1 MKTGQYT
8 LSFVQANDEIG
19 GNIILPLA
27 IGMLWQVAQKNPINQ
42 QKWKLGHI
50 VYNKSV
56 DINATAKDL
65 SSSDVVA
72 MSTYIWNIEFQMKL
86 AQAIKKYNPKCF
98 ILVGGPEISP
108 NSTIWKD
115 YPGCIDLA
123 IMGEGDTSFTDLLLQ
138 WPEYDV
144 TTIPGAWDTEY
155 YSGEAPRVNNL
166 ESLPSPYLTGFYD
179 GIVQKELANGK
190 YIQAVL
196 QTNRGCPYHCTFC
209 EEGKDYKNKM
219 FFYDEDRIRAEIEW
233 CGRNHVEYLSLA
245 DDNWGIS
252 ARDVELM
259 RFICETQ
266 IKYGYPRTLDAT
278 WAKNAPDR
286 ILEMAK
292 IDKELGTNLIR
303 GITIALQSTN
313 TSTLTAIKRFNLI
326 DYKQIEFNQNLINLQ
341 VPTYVEIIWPLPI
354 ETLDSFLSG
363 IDTIVNAGTAKWLA
377 VYPLKINQS
386 SDLYD
391 DYSKDYLYPIQN
403 TTQIINEDFNP
414 SKNTIPYANKWVSH
428 EEVVQGHV
436 IFGWVAAMHYF
447 GFAHPILDWL
457 RKNRKYTTTETILKF
472 KNFIKNRNCATT
484 DTDLAYSK
492 YWSSWL
498 QKKSVVEISIF
509 PNEQTKFW
517 YPWTHLASRFQNDR
531 EDLYQ
536 CFYEFLIN
544 IDVDHDTAEKLVYLS
559 RNGVVDCNQ
568 KYPYQLRDGSTIAI
582 EHDRPEFLNPAEFGQ
597 FYYWFKRKQGY
608 SKISLTH
615 SPEYQELF
623 A

>member
-1 MKTGQYT
+1 MYKIS
-8 LSFVQANDEIG
+8 LVQGNDEIG

-27 IGMLWQVAQKNPINQ
+27 IGMLWQAAKQDTTIRQ
-42 QKWKLGHI
+42 RWKLEHI
-50 VYNKSV
+50 VYNKSAH
-56 DINATAKDL
+56 IESTAKEL
-65 SSSDVVA
+65 STSDVVA
-72 MSTYIWNIEFQMKL
+72 MSTYIWNIEFHMSL
-86 AQAIKKYNPKCF
+86 ARTIKKYNPGCF

-108 NSTIWKD
+108 NSAIWKE

-123 IMGEGDTSFTDLLLQ
+123 IMGEGDTSFTEFLLQ
-138 WPEYDV
+138 WPGYNV
-144 TTIPGAWDTEY
+144 TKIPGAWNTEY
-155 YSGEAPRVNNL
+155 YSGAAPRVTSL
-166 ESLPSPYLTGFYD
+166 EPLSSPYLDGFYD
-179 GIVQKELANGK
+179 DIVKRELANGK

-266 IKYGYPRTLDAT
+266 IKHGYPRTLDAT
-278 WAKNAPDR
+278 WAKNAPQR
-286 ILEMAK
+286 ILEMAQ
-292 IDKELGTNLIR
+292 IDRDFGTNLIR

-313 TSTLTAIKRFNLI
+313 PTTLTAIKRFNLI
-326 DYKQIEFNQNLINLQ
+326 DYKQIEFNKNLLDLQ
-341 VPTYVEIIWPLPI
+341 VPTYVEMIWPLPA
-354 ETLDSFLSG
+354 ETLDSFLQG
-363 IDTIVNAGTAKWLA
+363 IDSIVDANTANWLA
-377 VYPLKINQS
+377 IYPLKINQS

-391 DYSKDYLYPIQN
+391 DYANDYLYPTQDP
-403 TTQIINEDFNP
+403 TQIINDDFNP
-414 SKNTIPYANKWVSH
+414 SSTSRSIPYASKWVSH

-436 IFGWVAAMHYF
+436 IMGWVSAMHYF

-457 RKNRKYTTTETILKF
+457 RKTRRYTTTETILKF
-472 KNFIKNRNCATT
+472 KNFIKTRNCATN

-509 PNEQTKFW
+509 PREQTKFW
-517 YPWTHLASRFQNDR
+517 YPWTHLASRFQNDKA
-531 EDLYQ
+531 DLYQ
-536 CFYEFLIN
+536 CFYEFLIS
-544 IDVDHDTAEKLVYLS
+544 IKVDRTTAEKLVYLS
-559 RNGVVDCNQ
+559 QNGVVDYNQ
-568 KYPYQLRDGSTIAI
+568 TYPYQLRDGSTVAI
-582 EHDRPEFLNPAEFGQ
+582 EHSRPEFLNPAEFGQ

-608 SKISLTH
+608 SKISLAH
-615 SPEYQELF
+615 SPEYLELF
-623 A
+623 T